1 MKLSTLKSLLQSVI
15 GTDIKQVTFD
25 LNKWPAND
33 NPTQLFPAIVWNFNN
48 VKFKKDIRTTNIQ
61 KEKAITLTCFAMIAF
76 DPTLESE
83 DDKIGKWDT
92 LEGYFETYIN
102 AVNALTRVKVV
113 GIDKI
118 NGFYIPEGISDIF
131 PHKALGIMYSDLE
144 LHTFCNG

>member
-1 MKLSTLKSLLQSVI
+1 MKLATLKTLLQSVI
-15 GTDIKQVTFD
+15 GSDIKQVTFD

-33 NPTQLFPAIVWNFNN
+33 NPAQLFPAIVWNFNN
-48 VKFKKDIRTTNIQ
+48 VKFKKDIRTTTIQ
-61 KEKAITLTCFAMIAF
+61 KEKAITLTVFAMIAF

-102 AVNALTRVKVV
+102 AVNALSRVKVV

-131 PHKALGIMYSDLE
+131 PHKALGIMYDSLE
-144 LHTFCNG
+144 LHTYCSG